1 MLYHRENRIRLTSV
15 IVSYGCVLYLLALG
29 CFTLYP
35 DAAGRGGHTARRT
48 IWLRSSI
55 RCGSSATSEPTA

>member
-1 MLYHRENRIRLTSV
+1 MMAFLGDFTEPFILAVAIWPFASAVLTLPVLAMLYHR
-15 IVSYGCVLYLLALG
+15 
-29 CFTLYP
+29 
-35 DAAGRGGHTARRT
+35 HTARRT